1 MMKFD
6 MSYDY
11 DNFNLWSSIR
21 KLIIKKKVK
30 YFIIYKYYNFK
41 ENQKEI
47 DNSLYFLNFLV
58 MLHHSWINQIF
69 IL

>member
-58 MLHHSWINQIF
+58 MLHHS
-69 IL
+69 